1 MSVKIRD
8 EFSPSTKKLLAG
20 RVGHRCSNPGC
31 RKPTIGPAS
40 DITKVVILGDAAHIT
55 AASPGGPR
63 YDPELSTEERRHYNN
78 GIWCCPGCAE
88 LIDKDATGY
97 PVEVL
102 RHWKTEAEGAA
113 KEKLERAHLPA
124 NLFDGLD
131 VLDDYLTVPEVAEKL
146 RISETRVYKWALTG
160 KLLLSAALRDD
171 PPNYDDVRYEKD
183 EHGDE
188 VKVTTEHRTVF
199 AWRSPEIPA
208 MQILYIHPRD
218 VVAIIQNKNP
228 ERTVRI
234 SRFFF
239 THELLP
245 KKGIGYFQPREVD
258 KEDLVVT
265 REELNR
271 FILRNIGLL

>member
-113 KEKLERAHLPA
+113 KENWRGHISPQTCSMDLTCWTIILLCLRWRKNFGSVKRA
-124 NLFDGLD
+124 FISGL
-131 VLDDYLTVPEVAEKL
+131 
-146 RISETRVYKWALTG
+146 
-160 KLLLSAALRDD
+160 
-171 PPNYDDVRYEKD
+171 
-183 EHGDE
+183 
-188 VKVTTEHRTVF
+188 
-199 AWRSPEIPA
+199 
-208 MQILYIHPRD
+208 
-218 VVAIIQNKNP
+218 
-228 ERTVRI
+228 
-234 SRFFF
+234 
-239 THELLP
+239 
-245 KKGIGYFQPREVD
+245 
-258 KEDLVVT
+258 
-265 REELNR
+265 
-271 FILRNIGLL
+271 